1 MFRLKK
7 ARSERELL
15 NHRISR
21 NVRRE
26 IFTDRQFILR
36 AKGRIRYIRVP
47 ASLQIAGASIV
58 GAFVIWV
65 VHASYTY
72 VAHDRI
78 LSHKETEIVERD
90 RANGSLRSELAAAR
104 RSFAQAIESLNE
116 NHRVE
121 RKSLGDEVTTLQ
133 QKLADTRRRNEMLS
147 RNLENVGSELADALA
162 DKSSAKRH
170 GETMSSRVTILKSRL
185 TALRE
190 AQTELLERLADSTN
204 SEVGRLTKILAS
216 TGIKVNE
223 MMQKAAGVAIAQGGP
238 FEPASKNG
246 SISED
251 EAFEQAL
258 INANYRLDRLE
269 TLQKLTRSLPLASP
283 LDYYYVSSRY
293 GRRKDPINGK
303 SAMHRGVD
311 FGAKHR
317 AIVYATAPG
326 KVTYAGWKGRFGRL
340 VTIDH
345 GNGLITRYGH
355 LRRIYVK
362 LGQKIGYR
370 ARIGQMGSSGR
381 STGMHLHYEIQVN
394 GRSIDPLRFMKAG
407 KNVFKG

>member
-1 MFRLKK
+1 M
-7 ARSERELL
+7 
-15 NHRISR
+15 
-21 NVRRE
+21 
-26 IFTDRQFILR
+26 
-36 AKGRIRYIRVP
+36 
-47 ASLQIAGASIV
+47 SL
-58 GAFVIWV
+58 
-65 VHASYTY
+65 
-72 VAHDRI
+72 
-78 LSHKETEIVERD
+78 
-90 RANGSLRSELAAAR
+90 
-104 RSFAQAIESLNE
+104 
-116 NHRVE
+116 
-121 RKSLGDEVTTLQ
+121 
-133 QKLADTRRRNEMLS
+133 
-147 RNLENVGSELADALA
+147 
-162 DKSSAKRH
+162 
-170 GETMSSRVTILKSRL
+170 RVTIMKSRL

-190 AQTELLERLADSTN
+190 AQSELLERLADSTN
-204 SEVGRLTKILAS
+204 SEVDRLTKILAS

-251 EAFEQAL
+251 EAFDQAL